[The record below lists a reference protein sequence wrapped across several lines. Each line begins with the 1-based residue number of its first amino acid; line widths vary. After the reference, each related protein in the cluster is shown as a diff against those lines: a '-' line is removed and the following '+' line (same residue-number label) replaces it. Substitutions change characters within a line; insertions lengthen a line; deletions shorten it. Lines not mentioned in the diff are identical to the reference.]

1 MTDALWPS
9 WSPIGGVCR
18 KMRLVLP
25 PCNSDTSAMYGVKQS
40 LHVRSNKAH
49 HTCES
54 SESLFITQ
62 VGIFKRSGLNS
73 EKVEAFVFSPI
84 RIYFLRLRYFFQME
98 NHYETQRR
106 KRTHIRLCFLSF
118 AKSFCSAPLLHCFAV
133 TEKECDALWYLF
145 HSTFSS
151 LSRSVWLALRVAMI
165 VCISWDFVDCDC
177 IVQGVGGSGLSQE
190 TEDTTLR
197 TLCVLHHVNFVL

>member
-1 MTDALWPS
+1 MQTLSPRLMTDALWPS

-54 SESLFITQ
+54 SESLFVTQ

-73 EKVEAFVFSPI
+73 EKVKAFVFSPI
-84 RIYFLRLRYFFQME
+84 RIYFLWLRYFFSDGEPLWNTEKKAHTYQVV
-98 NHYETQRR
+98 
-106 KRTHIRLCFLSF
+106 LSF
-118 AKSFCSAPLLHCFAV
+118 FRKKFLLSTAPALFCCDRERMRCALISLPL
-133 TEKECDALWYLF
+133 
-145 HSTFSS
+145 
-151 LSRSVWLALRVAMI
+151 
-165 VCISWDFVDCDC
+165 
-177 IVQGVGGSGLSQE
+177 
-190 TEDTTLR
+190 
-197 TLCVLHHVNFVL
+197 